1 MPFTVEQF
9 FDVFESY
16 NRAIWPAQI
25 VTYILGIIIVF
36 LVMLKDNDFG
46 RIISGILATVWL
58 WTGVCYHLL
67 HFSLINSI
75 AVIFGI
81 FFVLQGLLFILIGTI
96 QGKLSYQFIYKPFPI
111 GGAVIIFYAMVAYY
125 LLGVLWGHSYPRAP
139 VFGVAP
145 CPVTIFTLGLF
156 LWSKKPVKWI
166 LLIIPISWSLIG
178 TMAAIQLRVPQDYG
192 LGLSGLLVLSVEFYR
207 RRYAARLLSQKYM
220 IYPISKEE
228 NIGKIHFDD
237 SECQRKS

>member
-25 VTYILGIIIVF
+25 VTYILGTIIIF
-36 LVMLKDNDFG
+36 LAMLKTSDFG
-46 RIISGILATVWL
+46 RIISGILTTFWIA
-58 WTGVCYHLL
+58 TGVCYHIL

-75 AVIFGI
+75 AHIFGV
-81 FFVLQGLLFILIGTI
+81 FFILQGLLLFIIGST
-96 QGKLSYQFIYKPFPI
+96 QGNLSYQFTYKPSAMV
-111 GGAVIIFYAMVAYY
+111 GAVLIFYAMGAYY

-156 LWSKKPVKWI
+156 LWSKKPVPWI
-166 LLIIPISWSLIG
+166 LLIIPFSWSFIG
-178 TMAAIQLRVPQDYG
+178 TMAAIQLDVPQDYG
-192 LGLSGLLVLSVEFYR
+192 LGLSGLLVLSVEIYR
-207 RRYAARLLSQKYM
+207 RRYRPSFEIFWYR
-220 IYPISKEE
+220 
-228 NIGKIHFDD
+228 F
-237 SECQRKS
+237 